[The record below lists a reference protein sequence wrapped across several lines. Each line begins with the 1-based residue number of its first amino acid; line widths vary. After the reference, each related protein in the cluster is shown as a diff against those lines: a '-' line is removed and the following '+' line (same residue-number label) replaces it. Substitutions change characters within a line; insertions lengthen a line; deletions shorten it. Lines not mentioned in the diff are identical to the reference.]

1 MKNSSVNDNKE
12 QIDVRRVFKLV
23 AMSSDVKQSSISR
36 VNDAEEPLYISVP
49 SGIMAFLTR
58 SSSVL
63 ASDDQRLSKTV

>member
-1 MKNSSVNDNKE
+1 MKSSSVNDNKE

-36 VNDAEEPLYISVP
+36 VNDAEEALYMTVP
-49 SGIMAFLTR
+49 FRIMEFLTR

-63 ASDDQRLSKTV
+63 ARDDQRLSKTV